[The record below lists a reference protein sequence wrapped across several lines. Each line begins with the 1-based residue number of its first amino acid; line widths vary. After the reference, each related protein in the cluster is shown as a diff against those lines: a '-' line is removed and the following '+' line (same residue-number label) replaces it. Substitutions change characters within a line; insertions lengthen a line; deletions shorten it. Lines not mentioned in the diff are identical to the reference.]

1 MGHIQARHEHGG
13 SGSGAVAASS
23 LLFVVVRLDDGLL
36 VRHTAVRQLQVVPV
50 ELLVQHF
57 IGRGR
62 FINNFQEF
70 LEFGLVCQ
78 CRIDCLDLS
87 CLIAP
92 CDDSKVDKCLAET
105 KLTAD

>member
-1 MGHIQARHEHGG
+1 MGGAHPGAARARRVRRRGG
-13 SGSGAVAASS
+13 GREQ
-23 LLFVVVRLDDGLL
+23 LVVVGLDDGLL
-36 VRHTAVRQLQVVPV
+36 VRHAAVRQLQVVPV

-70 LEFGLVCQ
+70 LDFGLVCQ